1 MQHCALFSNIAV
13 CGMVKKCENL
23 AEEVGRWKAE
33 TTRYR
38 DEPGGRVLDLRLE
51 GVPFV
56 EVLSRRECRVFSCGP
71 LFHIHAG
78 CVEIA
83 YCVKGRLAFRTP
95 GGELPFVPGD
105 VFVSRDD
112 EPHCLTSNP
121 KGLFVYR
128 ILVRLPGAGRCMA
141 GMTIEE
147 TRWICSALVSLPRRF
162 QTSGKALRERFDRC
176 FEIYDRR
183 EWPSV
188 RRKAALRLSCQEL
201 LFAVL
206 DAAESSV
213 RQRILPGVAEWM
225 RRMEADPA
233 ADYSLDA
240 MSRSVGLS
248 PNMFS
253 RQFKCIAGLP
263 PHAHLMACR
272 VCKAEALLRE
282 GRMSIEAI
290 AHTLRFASTQYFS
303 TAFKSITGRTPSSF
317 RGV

>member
-1 MQHCALFSNIAV
+1 MA
-13 CGMVKKCENL
+13 KKRKNR
-23 AEEVGRWKAE
+23 AEEVGRWKSE

-38 DEPGGRVLDLRLE
+38 DEPGERVLDLRRE

-95 GGELPFVPGD
+95 GEEYPFVPGD
-105 VFVSRDD
+105 LFVSRAD

-128 ILVRLPGAGRCMA
+128 ILVRLPVAGRCMA
-141 GMTIEE
+141 GLTLQE
-147 TRWICSALVSLPRRF
+147 TRWICSALMSLPRRS
-162 QTSGKALRERFDRC
+162 QTSGKTLQEKFEHC

-183 EWPSV
+183 EWLPV

-201 LFAVL
+201 IFAIVE
-206 DAAESSV
+206 ATESRA
-213 RQRILPGVAEWM
+213 RQTILPGVAEWM
-225 RRMEADPA
+225 RRMEVDPS

-263 PHAHLMACR
+263 PHAHLIACR
-272 VCKAEALLRE
+272 VRKAEALLRE
-282 GRMSIEAI
+282 RRMSIEAI

-317 RGV
+317 RGA

>member
-1 MQHCALFSNIAV
+1 MN
-13 CGMVKKCENL
+13 KKRKNRG
-23 AEEVGRWKAE
+23 EEVGEWKSE

-38 DEPGGRVLDLRLE
+38 DAPGERVLDLRSE
-51 GVPFV
+51 GVPFA

-95 GGELPFVPGD
+95 SREYPFVPGD
-105 VFVSRDD
+105 VFVSRAD

-128 ILVRLPGAGRCMA
+128 ILVHLPGAGRCMA
-141 GMTIEE
+141 GLTLEE
-147 TRWICSALVSLPRRF
+147 TRWICSALMLLPRRF
-162 QTSGKALRERFDRC
+162 QTSGKTLRNTFERC

-183 EWPSV
+183 EWSPV

-201 LFAVL
+201 IFAVVE
-206 DAAESSV
+206 AAESSV
-213 RQRILPGVAEWM
+213 RQHILPGVAEWM
-225 RRMEADPA
+225 HRMETDPT

-248 PNMFS
+248 PNIFS
-253 RQFKCIAGLP
+253 RQFKCVAGLP

-272 VCKAEALLRE
+272 VRKAEALLRE

-290 AHTLRFASTQYFS
+290 AHTLRFASSQYFS

-317 RGV
+317 RSA